1 MVKLH
6 FTTTDE
12 FETLFKKK
20 TREVTDAIV
29 LGIEIAIANNK
40 KTAQL
45 FEITFQ
51 DVDQMFE
58 ISLPQSQ
65 WKISLESCLDH
76 YHKLE
81 EADKQID
88 TWKLLE
94 LVKTF

>member
-6 FTTTDE
+6 FISTAE
-12 FETLFKKK
+12 FETLFRNK

-29 LGIEIAIANNK
+29 VGIEIAIAENK

-81 EADKQID
+81 EVDKQID